1 MLEFLQSIGLPGL
14 FIGSF
19 LAATVIPF
27 SSEILLGGVLLAGVN
42 PVGAFFAATFG
53 NWFGGIT
60 SYYLGRLGKWDIIER
75 WFRVKE
81 ESLIKQRA
89 RIERYGSYIAF
100 FTWLPFI
107 GDMLAI
113 GLGFY
118 RVDVVKSIVFMLLGR
133 AARFGFWITLYYI
146 FGERVL

>member
-1 MLEFLQSIGLPGL
+1 MVEFLQSIGLPGL

-19 LAATVIPF
+19 LAATIFPF
-27 SSEILLGGVLLAGVN
+27 SSEILLAGVLLAGVN
-42 PVGAFFAATFG
+42 PIGAFFAATFG

-60 SYYLGRLGKWDIIER
+60 SYYVGRLGKWDIIER

-81 ESLIKQRA
+81 ENLIKQKA
-89 RIERYGSYIAF
+89 RIERYGSVIAF

-107 GDMLAI
+107 GDLLAI

-118 RVDVVKSIVFMLLGR
+118 RIDVVKSIIFMLIGR
-133 AARFGFWITLYYI
+133 AARFGLWISLYYVL
-146 FGERVL
+146 GERLL